1 MLSMSFATPGMTN
14 DLQGTNMQTQEHY
27 FSNTGQIDFRPG
39 VKISH
44 ADHIESTP
52 SIVVNED
59 IASDQSSKVSFA
71 LKNNEEIVAKLTPIS
86 KLPDD
91 TKNVNNLTVA
101 ENSKRLARMICDM
114 SAENEQEYT
123 TNAHKGLHESVNFH
137 AAYGKYNNLRSNVKT
152 ADPYNHDKFDLLVRE
167 FIDNG
172 SPDLHAWINMNPKRQ
187 MMTYGEAFAVHES
200 IVDKLKEKAKE
211 KAEKMKEMARK
222 QWNGDGDVG
231 TDGVKTLAPAPAS
244 RLEKRVSALE
254 LEQHNLVEAGHQ
266 NRLAIKEKVGH
277 IEQGLAM
284 HLSGCS

>member
-39 VKISH
+39 VKIYH

-52 SIVVNED
+52 SIVNED
-59 IASDQSSKVSFA
+59 IESSKVSFA

-152 ADPYNHDKFDLLVRE
+152 ADSYNHDKFDLLVRE

-187 MMTYGEAFAVHES
+187 MMTYGEALAVHETLA
-200 IVDKLKEKAKE
+200 DRAKRLLKETKE
-211 KAEKMKEMARK
+211 KAEKMKAMAKK
-222 QWNGDGDVG
+222 QWNGDG
-231 TDGVKTLAPAPAS
+231 
-244 RLEKRVSALE
+244 EKKNKSLFE
-254 LEQHNLVEAGHQ
+254 YSEQIIESNHLTYGLTKSSHQ
-266 NRLAIKEKVGH
+266 VI
-277 IEQGLAM
+277 
-284 HLSGCS
+284 